1 MLLSSLHGQAQSSWA
16 DSTLNTMSLDEKIGQ
31 LIMVAAYSNKDSVYE
46 NHLGA
51 TIEKHHIGGIIFFQ
65 GSPLSQALMTNT
77 YQQSAKVPLMIG
89 MDAENGVGWRIKPAM
104 EFPNQTLL
112 GAIRDTNLIY
122 RLGAAIGQ
130 QCRAMGIHVN
140 FAPVADIN
148 VNPKHPVIGIRS
160 FGEKNEEVGN
170 RTLQYMRGLQSQHV
184 MAVAKHFPG
193 HGAVTADSHKETPFD
208 PRAASV
214 IRDHD
219 MAVFKSLI
227 AEQRLDAIMPAHVI
241 YPELDPRPASG
252 SAYWLKTVLRG
263 ELGFDGVI
271 FSDDLSMEGAAIMG
285 SYAERGQASL
295 DAGCDM
301 ILVCNNRKGAVSVLD
316 NLSPIKAERVTKLYH
331 KGSFSRQ
338 ELRDSARWKTVSAQ
352 LEQLHARWQEAKSA

>member
-1 MLLSSLHGQAQSSWA
+1 MGPVMLDVEGYELDAEEREILAHPLVGGLILFTRNYHDPAQLRELVRQIRDASRNHLVVAVDQEGGRVQRFREGFTRLPAAQSF
-16 DSTLNTMSLDEKIGQ
+16 
-31 LIMVAAYSNKDSVYE
+31 AA
-46 NHLGA
+46 
-51 TIEKHHIGGIIFFQ
+51 
-65 GSPLSQALMTNT
+65 
-77 YQQSAKVPLMIG
+77 
-89 MDAENGVGWRIKPAM
+89 
-104 EFPNQTLL
+104 LL
-112 GAIRDTNLIY
+112 GMEEGGKLAAEAGWLMASEMIAMDIDISFAPVLDVGHIS
-122 RLGAAIGQ
+122 AAIGE
-130 QCRAMGIHVN
+130 
-140 FAPVADIN
+140 
-148 VNPKHPVIGIRS
+148 RS
-160 FGEKNEEVGN
+160 YHEDPQKAL
-170 RTLQYMRGLQSQHV
+170 T
-184 MAVAKHFPG
+184 MARHFIDGMHAAGMKTTGKHFPG
-193 HGAVTADSHKETPFD
+193 HGAVTAD